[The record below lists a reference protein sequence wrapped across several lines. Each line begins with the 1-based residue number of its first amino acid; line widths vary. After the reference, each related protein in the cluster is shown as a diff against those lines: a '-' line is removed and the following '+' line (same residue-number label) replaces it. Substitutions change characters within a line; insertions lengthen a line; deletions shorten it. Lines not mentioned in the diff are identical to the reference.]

1 MPAGEKRQF
10 KDRDGD
16 WRDVDDSE
24 VTQTQFRT
32 SMLTVS
38 EDIAAFAGRLNRSN
52 EVNEEARNL
61 LSRQA
66 YVALEEQISQLA
78 QKTQIDGEAHEAKH
92 NALLNAMH
100 VYCAEICTEARRTG
114 LSYRQTSMNIPA
126 VNAGGSVSFGVWIPC
141 EDSLITKIGIG
152 FLTVPSS
159 ALGTILL
166 NIYKKQRTRSDL
178 TINGAVDVNGDVTVV
193 AQALGEQQIQYA
205 HVVGAT
211 GAGNEDRALAVAVVG
226 KDITVTFGTDG
237 AGASVV
243 PTAAQVVALLAGD
256 ADASALV
263 YGVAGGT
270 GAGNVGAAGL
280 APLTGGLTDVLL
292 LSSADFDLESLTDG
306 MAQILVDSLADV
318 GKRSVQPGEMV
329 YATITSNNGDA
340 TAGVGGV
347 VVVTHTINK

>member
-1 MPAGEKRQF
+1 MPPYEKRQF

-16 WRDVDDSE
+16 WREVDDAE

-38 EDIAAFAGRLNRSN
+38 EDIAAFAGRLNQSN
-52 EVNEEARNL
+52 EVNEEERNR
-61 LSRQA
+61 LSHQA

-78 QKTQIDGEAHEAKH
+78 QKSLLDNEAHEAKH
-92 NALLNAMH
+92 DALLNAMH
-100 VYCAEICTEARRTG
+100 VYCEQVCTEARRTG
-114 LSYRQTSMNIPA
+114 LTYRQTSMNVPP

-159 ALGTILL
+159 ALGTILF

-193 AQALGEQQIQYA
+193 AQALGDQQIQYA

-211 GAGNEDRALAVAVVG
+211 GVGEEDRDLAVVVAG

-243 PTAAQVVALLAGD
+243 PTATQVVALLAGD
-256 ADASALV
+256 TDAAALV

-270 GAGNVGAAGL
+270 GAGDVGAAGL

-292 LSSADFDLESLTDG
+292 LSSADFDLESLADG
-306 MAQILVDSLADV
+306 MSQILVDALADV
-318 GKRSVQPGEMV
+318 GTRSVQPGEMV
-329 YATITSNNGDA
+329 YATIVSNNGDA
-340 TAGVGGV
+340 TAGVGGLI
-347 VVVTHTINK
+347 VVTHTVNK